1 MRRVFSHAR
10 EHTLVAA
17 RAVERERVDLTI
29 QTGAV
34 LLVCA
39 AVLDL
44 ITFAQMVELHGPV
57 AELNPIMRAV
67 LMQAG
72 LAGVLLLKMVAAVT
86 LALAALR
93 LARRRFRVHAWI
105 IVTIGVLAWTA
116 GAWTNGL

>member
-1 MRRVFSHAR
+1 MHGVFSKVR
-10 EHTLVAA
+10 ERAGVAA
-17 RAVERERVDLTI
+17 LAARREGVDLTI

-44 ITFAQMVELHGPV
+44 ITFARMVAVHGPL

-67 LMQAG
+67 LEQAG
-72 LAGVLLLKMVAAVT
+72 IEGVLLLKLIAALT

-93 LARRRFRVHAWI
+93 LARRQLRLHAWI
-105 IVTIGVLAWTA
+105 IVTTGVLAWTV

>member
-1 MRRVFSHAR
+1 MRRRFGVSR
-10 EHTLVAA
+10 KRAA
-17 RAVERERVDLTI
+17 AAALAAGRASVDVTI

-72 LAGVLLLKMVAAVT
+72 LTGVLLLKMVAAVT

-105 IVTIGVLAWTA
+105 IVTAGVLAWTA

>member
-1 MRRVFSHAR
+1 MRRVFGIPRAR
-10 EHTLVAA
+10 VTTAA
-17 RAVERERVDLTI
+17 LEAGRASVDLTI

-44 ITFAQMVELHGPV
+44 ITFAQMVELHGPM

-67 LMQAG
+67 LERAG
-72 LAGVLLLKMVAAVT
+72 LSGVFLLKMVAALT

-93 LARRRFRVHAWI
+93 LARRQLRLHAWVI
-105 IVTIGVLAWTA
+105 ITAGVLSWTL